1 MPPERRCYASYSMPG
16 WISPWEIALVL
27 VAALLL
33 FGGKRLPEMG
43 KSLGT
48 GMREFKNAIT
58 GKDEEPEAQP
68 HGELPAPPAQ
78 DPAVGPLPREHDT
91 V

>member
-1 MPPERRCYASYSMPG
+1 MPG
-16 WISPWEIALVL
+16 WVSPWEIALVL
-27 VAALLL
+27 IAALLL

-58 GKDEEPEAQP
+58 GKDDEPAVQP
-68 HGELPAPPAQ
+68 PGELPPPPAQ
-78 DPAVGPLPREHDT
+78 DPAVAPVPREHDT

>member
-1 MPPERRCYASYSMPG
+1 M
-16 WISPWEIALVL
+16 L

>member
-1 MPPERRCYASYSMPG
+1 MPG

-58 GKDEEPEAQP
+58 GKDEEPAAQP
-68 HGELPAPPAQ
+68 HAELPAPPAQ
-78 DPAVGPLPREHDT
+78 DPTVAPLPREHDT

>member
-1 MPPERRCYASYSMPG
+1 M
-16 WISPWEIALVL
+16 LL
-27 VAALLL
+27 AALLL

-43 KSLGT
+43 KQLGT
-48 GMREFKNAIT
+48 GMREFKNSIT
-58 GKDEEPEAQP
+58 GKDDEPPIEP

-78 DPAVGPLPREHDT
+78 DPTVAPLPREHDT

>member
-1 MPPERRCYASYSMPG
+1 MPG
-16 WISPWEIALVL
+16 WVSPWEIALVL
-27 VAALLL
+27 IAALLL

-58 GKDEEPEAQP
+58 GKDDEPEVQP
-68 HGELPAPPAQ
+68 HGELPPPPAQ
-78 DPAVGPLPREHDT
+78 DPAVAPVPREHDT

>member
-1 MPPERRCYASYSMPG
+1 MPG
-16 WISPWEIALVL
+16 WVSPWEIALVL
-27 VAALLL
+27 IAALLL

-58 GKDEEPEAQP
+58 GKDDEPAVQP
-68 HGELPAPPAQ
+68 HGELPPPPAQ
-78 DPAVGPLPREHDT
+78 DPAVAPVPREHDT

>member
-1 MPPERRCYASYSMPG
+1 MPG

-27 VAALLL
+27 LVALLL

-43 KSLGT
+43 RSLGT
-48 GMREFKNAIT
+48 GMREFKNSIS
-58 GKDEEPEAQP
+58 GKDETPAQTYD
-68 HGELPAPPAQ
+68 ELPPPPAQQ
-78 DPAVGPLPREHDT
+78 DPAVAPAREHDT

>member
-1 MPPERRCYASYSMPG
+1 MPG
-16 WISPWEIALVL
+16 WVSPWEVALVL
-27 VAALLL
+27 VVALIL

-43 KSLGT
+43 RSLGT

-58 GKDEEPEAQP
+58 GNDDEPTRS
-68 HGELPAPPAQ
+68 ELPPAPEETSPA
-78 DPAVGPLPREHDT
+78 ASVREHDT

>member
-1 MPPERRCYASYSMPG
+1 MPG

-27 VAALLL
+27 IAALLL

-43 KSLGT
+43 RSLGT

-58 GKDEEPEAQP
+58 GKDEEPAVQP
-68 HGELPAPPAQ
+68 HGELPAPPEQ
-78 DPAVGPLPREHDT
+78 DPAVAPAPREHDT

>member
-1 MPPERRCYASYSMPG
+1 MPG
-16 WISPWEIALVL
+16 WVSPWEIALVL

-58 GKDEEPEAQP
+58 GKDDDTAVQP
-68 HGELPAPPAQ
+68 NGELPPPPAQ
-78 DPAVGPLPREHDT
+78 DPAVAPVPREHDT